1 MISLNIHL
9 TNFFVLKGQLTSAQ
23 WRRLG
28 IQIFGFVFR
37 TESAA

>member
-1 MISLNIHL
+1 MICLNIRFL
-9 TNFFVLKGQLTSAQ
+9 NLFVLKGQPNSAQ
-23 WRRLG
+23 WQRLG